1 MLVIKPRQEYNRF
14 VGSFVFDELVKTHSS
29 ASFDQ
34 RRVETYAWVN
44 INSFLLLGEQIKC
57 KEL

>member
-34 RRVETYAWVN
+34 RRVETLCMGQYKF
-44 INSFLLLGEQIKC
+44 IPLIR
-57 KEL
+57 